1 MKLIDPVRGS
11 VVETTDPRTIN
22 DLRYGKGY
30 HVLEDK
36 PTPPQEEKTGI
47 VHSGHDLQA

>member
-1 MKLIDPVRGS
+1 MRLVDPVRGS

-30 HVLEDK
+30 WVLDK
-36 PTPPQEEKTGI
+36 EPAPSTEEETGT
-47 VHSGHDLQA
+47 VHSGHHLQT